1 VYNVFFNFLFVLQP
15 IFIFVAVG
23 SMIVGTF
30 GALKQVKIKRFIA
43 YASISQVGFLML
55 GVASCS
61 LGGFIS
67 SIIYLFL
74 YALMSLAFFILMLNI
89 EHVVTKKN
97 VIYLSEFY
105 CFSLYNTS
113 MAKYLAVV
121 LFSMAGIPPLGGF
134 ICKLLVYI
142 SAIDAKLDT
151 VVFFSLVLSLISTY
165 YYLNFIHYI

>member
-1 VYNVFFNFLFVLQP
+1 
-15 IFIFVAVG
+15 
-23 SMIVGTF
+23 
-30 GALKQVKIKRFIA
+30 
-43 YASISQVGFLML
+43 
-55 GVASCS
+55 
-61 LGGFIS
+61 
-67 SIIYLFL
+67 
-74 YALMSLAFFILMLNI
+74 MSLAFFILILNI

-97 VIYLSEFY
+97 VIYLSEYY
-105 CFSLYNTS
+105 CFSLYNPS

-165 YYLNFIHYI
+165 YYLNFIHYIWFVKFNVLKLYYFKSDLILNFFLEAIIFFLVCFIVLSPLMVHVATNLAVSCLWPIYFY